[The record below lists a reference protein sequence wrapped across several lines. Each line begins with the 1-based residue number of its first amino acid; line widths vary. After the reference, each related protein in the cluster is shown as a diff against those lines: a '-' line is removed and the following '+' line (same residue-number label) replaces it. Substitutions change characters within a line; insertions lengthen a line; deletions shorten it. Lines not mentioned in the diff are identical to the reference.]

1 MALKRLTI
9 NGFGQIELNNVAFR
23 RDGRVEA
30 QCDLDPVA
38 FEEVPAE
45 NGMLLAVDLK
55 NRLIKFATDASLPIA
70 INYSAE
76 HLYSASALGLKN
88 FALKAGEFRPRLGYL
103 AVGDKFTTNC
113 VCYDDSEFN
122 SEDALKTA
130 LESATVYGGIS
141 EKGAIK
147 VTKTKPTVGPVLIAK
162 KFSMPDGQFGIQFH
176 VLAD

>member
-30 QCDLDPVA
+30 QCDLDPAA

-45 NGMLLAVDLK
+45 NGMLLAIDLK
-55 NRLIKFATDASLPIA
+55 NRLVKFAADATLPIA

-76 HLYSASALGLKN
+76 HLYDVGALGLKN
-88 FALKAGEFRPRLGYL
+88 LALKAGAVRPRLGYL

-113 VCYDDSEFN
+113 VCYDASEFA
-122 SEDALKTA
+122 SDDLLKTG
-130 LESATVYGGIS
+130 LESGTVYGGIS
-141 EKGAIK
+141 GEGAIK
-147 VTKTKPTVGPVLIAK
+147 VTKTKPEVGPVLVAK
-162 KFSMPDGQFGIQFH
+162 KSSMPDGQFGIQFH

>member
-1 MALKRLTI
+1 MALQRLTI

-23 RDGRVEA
+23 RDGRIEA
-30 QCDLDPVA
+30 QCDLDPAA
-38 FEEVPAE
+38 FEAVPAE

-55 NRLIKFATDASLPIA
+55 NRLVKFATDATLPIA

-76 HLYSASALGLKN
+76 HLYDERALSLRDFSLKP
-88 FALKAGEFRPRLGYL
+88 GSFRPRLGYL

-113 VCYDDSEFN
+113 VCYDTTEFA
-122 SEDALKTA
+122 SDDVLKTD

-141 EKGAIK
+141 GVGAIK
-147 VTKTKPTVGPVLIAK
+147 VTKTKPQDGPVLIAK
-162 KFSMPDGQFGIQFH
+162 KSTMPDGQFGIQFH

>member
-30 QCDLDPVA
+30 QCDLDPAA
-38 FEEVPAE
+38 FEAVPAE

-55 NRLIKFATDASLPIA
+55 NRLIKFATDATLPIA

-76 HLYSASALGLKN
+76 HLYSAKELGLKN
-88 FALKAGEFRPRLGYL
+88 FALKPGEFRPRLGYL
-103 AVGDKFTTNC
+103 AVGDKFTANC
-113 VCYDDSEFN
+113 VCYDDTEFA
-122 SEDALKTA
+122 SDDVLKTD
-130 LESATVYGGIS
+130 LGTVTVYGGIS
-141 EKGAIK
+141 GVGAIK

-162 KFSMPDGQFGIQFH
+162 KSTMPDGQFGIQFH